1 MAIGYRTSSREHQ
14 SQIIFRQF
22 NQVCAVQT
30 LFLKGSRKA
39 VEVQLLQMRA
49 HLLRR
54 EVLQGLIERV

>member
-14 SQIIFRQF
+14 SQIFFRQL

-39 VEVQLLQMRA
+39 VEVQILQMRA